1 MPTGLLPLLLV
12 VHVALAATL
21 FLPTILL
28 PFSFRTRRSAAAPG
42 QPQPAGPVTQA
53 LLWLQANGAGYVGAG
68 VALTGFGLIVVL
80 GTSLISQPWL
90 LVALVIYALN
100 LVIAFFIQ
108 RPTLRR
114 VLRMTPSRDDR
125 DWVMLA
131 RRQRYVSY
139 GMAALIGTIGFLMSQ
154 KPVLW

>member
-1 MPTGLLPLLLV
+1 MPTELLPLLVV
-12 VHVALAATL
+12 VHVALAVTL

-28 PFSFRTRRSAAAPG
+28 PFAFRTRRSAAAPG
-42 QPQPAGPVTQA
+42 QPQPAGPVTRA
-53 LLWLQANGAGYVGAG
+53 LLWLQANGTTYVGAG
-68 VALTGFGLIVVL
+68 VALTGIGLIAVL

-90 LVALVIYALN
+90 LVALAIYALN
-100 LVIAFFIQ
+100 LVVAFFIQ

-125 DWVMLA
+125 DWVLLA

-139 GMAALIGTIGFLMSQ
+139 AMAALIGTIGFLMSQ

>member
-1 MPTGLLPLLLV
+1 MPSGLLPLLVV
-12 VHVALAATL
+12 VHVALAVTL
-21 FLPTILL
+21 FLPAVLL

-42 QPQPAGPVTQA
+42 QPKPAGPITGA
-53 LLWLQANGAGYVGAG
+53 LLWLQAHGTAYIGGG
-68 VALTGFGLIVVL
+68 VALTGFGLIAVL
-80 GTSLISQPWL
+80 GTSLISRPWL
-90 LVALVIYALN
+90 LVALAIYALN
-100 LVIAFFIQ
+100 LAVAFFIQ

-114 VLRMTPSRDDR
+114 VLRMTPSRDDH

-131 RRQRYVSY
+131 RRQRYISY